1 MPTPPSPGRILH
13 GDPAQIE
20 AGIQRFLAQPV
31 DEERLHPGPYPYAL
45 RQTTLQE
52 VATAT
57 GPGTFLGS
65 ARRTLSL
72 APAEMEGWWIDRTDQ
87 PDQFPTRVSARNVW
101 TTARNIVLRSGSAH
115 NYLRMVE
122 HIVALRIGLGIDD
135 LTIRTDNGDPPLFD
149 RGSLDLIEA
158 VDRVGLR
165 ETDRPA
171 RFLTV
176 REPATYSANRGDFLT
191 FLPAK
196 PGDWGLRIDCAID
209 FPSVIGRQRIRFD
222 LTPETFRHGAQART
236 NAPLSQYLYTKTL
249 GRLFADTRNLGY
261 TTHNI
266 LIHGKT
272 RYLNEA
278 RLLHDGKSL
287 EAVWHRATLDLL
299 AALALIEGGRFCGTI
314 LSYRAGHTQD
324 VRAVAQLQIE
334 DLLVPLPN
342 PPPPAHPNERLLQPL

>member
-1 MPTPPSPGRILH
+1 MSTDPAIGRILH
-13 GDPAQIE
+13 GDAAQIE
-20 AGIQRFLAQPV
+20 VSRQRFLSQPV
-31 DEERLHPGPYPYAL
+31 DEERLHAGPYPYSL
-45 RQTTLQE
+45 RQTTLRGMG
-52 VATAT
+52 TAT

-72 APAEMEGWWIDRTDQ
+72 APADTEGWWIDRTDQ
-87 PDQFPTRVSARNVW
+87 PDQFPTQVSVRNVW
-101 TTARNIVLRSGSAH
+101 TTHRNIVLRSGSAH

-122 HIVALRIGLGIDD
+122 HVVALRVGMGIDR

-149 RGSLDLIEA
+149 RGSLDLLDA
-158 VDRVGLR
+158 VDRVGLC
-165 ETDRPA
+165 ETGRPA

-176 REPATYSANRGDFLT
+176 REPATYSAGRGDFLT
-191 FLPAK
+191 FLPAR
-196 PGDWGLRIDCAID
+196 PDDWGLHIDCAID
-209 FPSVIGRQRIRFD
+209 FATAIGRQRIRFD

-266 LIHGKT
+266 LIHGKR

-278 RLLHDGKSL
+278 RLPHDGRSL

-299 AALALIEGGRFCGTI
+299 AAVALIEGGRFCGTI

-324 VRAVAQLQIE
+324 VAAVAQLHLH
-334 DLLVPLPN
+334 DLLVPLPC
-342 PPPPAHPNERLLQPL
+342 PPTAQVATAP